1 MNKSNELNKQ
11 STRYILLAVIAALL
25 AVVIVIAMTMPALAN
40 NIIVPALPP
49 DLAPAPV
56 GSKVFLVG
64 HAFGTQNYICLPTS
78 TGFAYSLFTPQAT
91 LFDGNQ
97 QIITH
102 FFSVN
107 PNPDDNGA
115 IRATWQSSQDSSR
128 IWAKTLVT
136 NGSSTDANFVAKGA
150 VAWLT
155 LQVVGHLDGP
165 ANGDKLSSTTTVQR
179 LNTHGGLAPTTC
191 CSSLADVGTR
201 AFEPYTADYFF
212 FR

>member
-1 MNKSNELNKQ
+1 M
-11 STRYILLAVIAALL
+11 RYVLLAAIATVLIVAFLVAL
-25 AVVIVIAMTMPALAN
+25 TMPALAN
-40 NIIVPALPP
+40 NIIVPTLPP
-49 DLAPAPV
+49 DLAPVPE

-64 HAFGTQNYICLPTS
+64 HAFGTQNYICLPSS

-91 LFDGNQ
+91 LFDGSD

-107 PNPDDNGA
+107 PNPDDKGA

-128 IWAKTLVT
+128 IWAKTVTT
-136 NGSSTDANFVAKGA
+136 NGSSTDANFVEKGA

-155 LQVVGHLDGP
+155 LTVVGHLDGP
-165 ANGDKLSSTTTVQR
+165 DGGDKLSSTTTVQR
-179 LNTHGGLAPTTC
+179 LNTHGGLAPTTG

-201 AFEPYTADYFF
+201 AFMPYTADYFF

>member
-25 AVVIVIAMTMPALAN
+25 AVVIVVAMTMPALAD

-49 DLAPAPV
+49 DLAPVPV

-91 LFDGNQ
+91 LFDGTD

-107 PNPDDNGA
+107 PNPDDKGA

-128 IWAKTLVT
+128 IWAKTVV
-136 NGSSTDANFVAKGA
+136 NGSSTNSNFVEAGA

-165 ANGDKLSSTTTVQR
+165 AGGDKLSSTTTVQR
-179 LNTHGGLAPTTC
+179 LNTHGGLAPTTG

-201 AFEPYTADYFF
+201 AFMPYTADYFF